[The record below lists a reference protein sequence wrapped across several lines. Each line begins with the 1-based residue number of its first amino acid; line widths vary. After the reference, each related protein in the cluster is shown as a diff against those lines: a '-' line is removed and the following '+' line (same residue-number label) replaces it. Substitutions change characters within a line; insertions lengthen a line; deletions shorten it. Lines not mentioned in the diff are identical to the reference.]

1 MTLDEQL
8 KASEKRANELRAKIK
23 KQEEEKY
30 IIIGKAIMQNSREH
44 ERIKTYINDTV
55 ISGLGKAERKKI
67 DKLIEQKKFW

>member
-1 MTLDEQL
+1 MTLEEQL
-8 KASEKRANELRAKIK
+8 EASENRAKELRVKIK

-44 ERIKTYINDTV
+44 ERIKTYINDTI
-55 ISGLGKAERKKI
+55 ISGLGKADRNKI

>member
-1 MTLDEQL
+1 MTLEEQL

-30 IIIGKAIMQNSREH
+30 IIIGKAILQNAREN

-55 ISGLGKAERKKI
+55 ISGLGKADRKKI
-67 DKLIEQKKFW
+67 DKLIEHKKLW